1 MTLLLDVGFWRG
13 EHKCSRGNSSE
24 NSHELHD
31 GRDMMKKSSV
41 TEGETR
47 GRFFG
52 VAWSVPR
59 LRIYKEPGPR
69 FLRREMVVRGAEAE
83 FSETLGTGCGA
94 EWVCGVE
101 PPPL

>member
-1 MTLLLDVGFWRG
+1 LTLLLDVGFWCG
-13 EHKCSRGNSSE
+13 EHKCSHGNSSE

-31 GRDMMKKSSV
+31 GRDTMNESSV

-52 VAWSVPR
+52 VAWHAAAPT
-59 LRIYKEPGPR
+59 LRIYKEPG
-69 FLRREMVVRGAEAE
+69 AEAE
-83 FSETLGTGCGA
+83 FSESPRAQLVVQSGFVERGA
-94 EWVCGVE
+94 E